1 MVVQIVLFHAG
12 CCFAQ
17 ARFHAVVLD
26 EVHGAS
32 ETEPQVPTGRPFV
45 AHVRFVSPLYIY
57 VSQCFYRAA
66 WRRPMQSKLTRDGSA
81 AARAAAAAAASASAA
96 ASAAAS

>member
-12 CCFAQ
+12 CYFAQ

-45 AHVRFVSPLYIY
+45 AHVRFVSPLYI
-57 VSQCFYRAA
+57 
-66 WRRPMQSKLTRDGSA
+66 
-81 AARAAAAAAASASAA
+81 
-96 ASAAAS
+96 